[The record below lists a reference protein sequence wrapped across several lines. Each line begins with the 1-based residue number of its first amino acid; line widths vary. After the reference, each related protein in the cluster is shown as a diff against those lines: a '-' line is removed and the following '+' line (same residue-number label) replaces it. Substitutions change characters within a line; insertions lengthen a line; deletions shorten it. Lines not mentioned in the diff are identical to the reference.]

1 MPELRIMGLDVGD
14 KTIGVAVSD
23 ELGIIANPV
32 TVIQRT
38 ASPRKDIGEIR
49 RIAEEYGVERI
60 VVGMPLMLDG
70 TVGIQAEKVQA
81 FVEALR
87 RRVAVPVVTQDE
99 RLTTAEVERVL
110 IEMDQSR
117 AKRKKIIDK
126 LAAAVIL
133 QSYLDRQSAKVSSEV
148 EDAE

>member
-1 MPELRIMGLDVGD
+1 MGLDVGD